1 MPTRTPPAVLRAA
14 FASLTAA
21 CLALAVGTAQRPSP
35 YDIPLG
41 TGLLVGGTGALAGG
55 TGLYFSSRL
64 APLSEAEIAALDRGD
79 IWSVDRLATRKR
91 DRTALIISDVT
102 GYGATVLPLSLLAS
116 ALVRD
121 NAGDA
126 GLLYVQAALLNGGL
140 TQLVKNTARRTRP
153 YAYNPDVALS
163 RKRVKDAR
171 RSFFSGH
178 TSNAAVN
185 SFFTAQVYSDFYPD
199 REQRGWV
206 WVSAAVLPA
215 VTGATRVLS
224 GNHFW
229 TDVAVGYVVGA
240 GIGVLVPQLYRL

>member
-1 MPTRTPPAVLRAA
+1 MRAW
-14 FASLTAA
+14 LTALVSIVLVA
-21 CLALAVGTAQRPSP
+21 AGLHGRAQYASP
-35 YDIPLG
+35 YDVPLG
-41 TGLLVGGTGALAGG
+41 ASLGVGGVGALAGG
-55 TGLYFSSRL
+55 IGTHYSRRM
-64 APLSEAEIAALDRGD
+64 APLTEAEVAALDRGD

-91 DRTALIISDVT
+91 NRAALIISDVT

-116 ALVRD
+116 DRVRD
-121 NAGDA
+121 NAADA

-153 YAYNPDVALS
+153 YAYNPTVALS
-163 RKRVKDAR
+163 QKRVKDAR

-185 SFFTAQVYSDFYPD
+185 SFLTAQLYSDFYPE

-224 GNHFW
+224 GNHYW
-229 TDVAVGYVVGA
+229 TDVAVGYLVGA